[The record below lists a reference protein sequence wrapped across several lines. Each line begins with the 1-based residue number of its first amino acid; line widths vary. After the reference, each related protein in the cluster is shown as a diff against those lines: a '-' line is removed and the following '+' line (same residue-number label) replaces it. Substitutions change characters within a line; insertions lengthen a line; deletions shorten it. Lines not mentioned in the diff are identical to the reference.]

1 MALELPT
8 SLRTPPSCAPRTW
21 TTRAPLRTARTG
33 ASTWNRRPL
42 HLALALVP
50 WAFRRGTRRHVV
62 RLWASFGPT
71 PMAEEQKQDIRSTQ
85 IGSRVSYVVL
95 SNMQPILR
103 QLDQYG
109 YSQVDGFL
117 GDANGYPEQIRAEMK
132 SLFDKGFFEEEPES
146 DAQFKVGPYR
156 ITNQDREHRFRYRIK
171 GRSGEERME
180 QLIQNQYEIAPTVV
194 NFARS
199 LLVSFARP
207 LGELTESGLSNTK
220 GISELFVLCGQGAR
234 YDRRVSNVYGWQT
247 EQGFVR
253 DPRKLVAIYFSNPN
267 YREELGGVLQLEGVI
282 TPTGAVRISPVA
294 DRLVLFWADKTVWS
308 MTPSRSSMISEH
320 QWLGRRGASLLTSPS
335 ELDHPRAPWSFLA
348 YHSK

>member
-1 MALELPT
+1 
-8 SLRTPPSCAPRTW
+8 
-21 TTRAPLRTARTG
+21 
-33 ASTWNRRPL
+33 
-42 HLALALVP
+42 
-50 WAFRRGTRRHVV
+50 
-62 RLWASFGPT
+62 
-71 PMAEEQKQDIRSTQ
+71 
-85 IGSRVSYVVL
+85 
-95 SNMQPILR
+95 MQPILR

-294 DRLVLFWADKTVWS
+294 DRLVLFWADKTV
-308 MTPSRSSMISEH
+308 P
-320 QWLGRRGASLLTSPS
+320 
-335 ELDHPRAPWSFLA
+335 
-348 YHSK
+348 